1 MNISAY
7 VSRHVFC
14 RLTANTSF
22 QSKGPFLCKTFTLAS
37 LFFQDT
43 FSAIRLGN
51 LISVKLW
58 TQRAPSFVKLLPLFD
73 CFSRHVFCHLT
84 GKPHL
89 SQTLSQRAPSFVL
102 LLEERKECLK
112 QFEVRHLI
120 LLFSCLDF
128 ALKRTSEITF
138 LQEYFIPE

>member
-58 TQRAPSFVKLLPLFD
+58 TQRAPCLTV
-73 CFSRHVFCHLT
+73 FSRHVFCHST
-84 GKPHL
+84 GKRHL
-89 SQTLSQRAPSFVL
+89 SQTLAQRAPSFVL
-102 LLEERKECLK
+102 LLKDRK
-112 QFEVRHLI
+112 QFQVRYLI
-120 LLFSCLDF
+120 LVFSCLDF
-128 ALKRTSEITF
+128 ALKRTSEIIF
-138 LQEYFIPE
+138 LQEYLVAE

>member
-7 VSRHVFC
+7 VSRHIFC

-51 LISVKLW
+51 LISVKLLN
-58 TQRAPSFVKLLPLFD
+58 QRAPSFVKLLPLLD
-73 CFSRHVFCHLT
+73 CFSRHVFCHST

-89 SQTLSQRAPSFVL
+89 CQTLAQRAPSFVL
-102 LLEERKECLK
+102 LLKDRK
-112 QFEVRHLI
+112 QFQVRYLI
-120 LLFSCLDF
+120 LVFSCLDF
-128 ALKRTSEITF
+128 ALKRTSEIIF
-138 LQEYFIPE
+138 LQEYLVAE